1 MRQTRLIAAGVAA
14 VLLSGVAVGVEPDA
28 LRTYQ
33 GAQLRARQMAG
44 ELIADVLDGQ
54 LEQFR
59 CNQLT
64 DLPVYQDIVSMRQNV
79 QRLTD
84 VEMKDVVVLLT
95 KAQQVSPDQRE
106 ALFAQARSKV
116 REVVKTLAAERQR
129 LLERMRVARM
139 SDQANHLLEM
149 QRAVH
154 KLTLTLPEI
163 ADLEARETRAVSAVQ
178 DQRDVNTMLLALV
191 DELSIISGWGPPAG
205 AAASDGL
212 RMLRAHK
219 VSEHALAAA
228 RLIESVDYAKGA
240 AEQKAVIDGLTALL
254 YQVGTS
260 GATRLSFSQLLNLLT
275 ELQRRQQAL
284 QAVTQKA
291 SAAEAP
297 QLADQ
302 QRGIHRDLGM
312 LAQRLTHIPPT
323 APHLE
328 NAKASA
334 LKAAQVLAAAAM
346 PQAMEP
352 QKAVLAS
359 LSAVEA
365 LLRASEQTLG
375 SDKTAAQL
383 ADELTA
389 LMRLD
394 EALTL
399 IRAQHDQIEGQLGN
413 AAQAAA
419 SEKSIADLVAA
430 EHAKYPMIPQVVA
443 TRLVQAKDAAL
454 EAFRVIPLAT
464 ERARPAV
471 KATAEALDQ
480 AHAAVKRALAD
491 ANRKA
496 LGVKI
501 GELARAIDALE
512 RASVAE
518 RAQAVRARLAS
529 NDGGFKPEA
538 AKKFVQE
545 QQTVSNVARGV
556 AEGIKDTAPSAVKA
570 ILQAQALVDQS
581 RERIA
586 KDIAADPARQA
597 SVEALQASDLLAE
610 ATKLVRGEIVAAA
623 GQLDEAASRE
633 LVSVEK
639 VAEGVDAALTAAE
652 KSVAN
657 QLAAVEAAQQKVLTA
672 RADQLRAAGQEQAA
686 QAADMADKLNQA
698 ATAQAAAAA
707 AIARYGRGEANT
719 PLEAVNELQ
728 KTVDLALEMLKD
740 AARRPAALEAQKAGR
755 VDGVTA
761 KLQDVQQAAETAV
774 RAMLEGNTP
783 QAAKAVAIAQQSL
796 TDAQTQAQSEES
808 AAQTAAPGAINLK
821 AQQRVTENATA
832 AAALSKDAAPQAA
845 GQLDQAAAKSAQAG
859 KQIEAGAAAP
869 EARKTQA
876 DVAAMLNKAL
886 KDLEA
891 AKAKLAEAAKQ
902 DLAAQQA
909 KAAALA
915 AQAKNVEPTAG
926 TALKRAE
933 QAAEQGAKSGTQAG
947 KAAPQAQQ
955 DVKKNIEQA
964 AANLQ
969 AKKQELQRDKKLADT
984 FKDLAKQQQK
994 AREELIA
1001 LAAQMGEAAPQPKLP
1016 PNKRNNPDQP
1026 KLPDDGKKKPSGP
1039 QPPSHGAIPQESKG
1053 DKDQGAGAAD
1063 PTAQLQ
1069 KPGKAPAAESPPGQS
1084 GLAPAGQQQ
1093 AQPQQPE
1100 MPKSDKK
1107 DEDLNKAKAL
1117 ASALGDYIGAQEE
1130 MGDMAE
1136 KLSQQKKVANKP
1148 LKEALKEA
1156 AKLNP
1161 NLDRAPQQEFIPP
1174 ETTPIF
1180 PPSNKPPLPPQIA
1193 GGGAMPQQRKMDKSE
1208 GGEKIPIPPQ
1218 TQGPQNPATAVGQA
1232 QDTNNPQVQ
1241 NPPEEGVNAST
1252 VIQTAPITS
1261 PAQPA
1266 APPSA
1271 PGVFEPN
1278 TGKPSPA
1285 TPTGR
1290 STPPPPPPAPKKQDK
1305 PADKQDQ
1312 VAKKPED
1319 KDKPKEKKK
1328 RTITEAS
1335 DQPPPAPK
1343 PLGDEFKP
1351 VAPEETAEQIATK
1364 PVVDKALET
1373 LDKNGEL
1380 PKDDADKGDEDEEVE
1395 IVKAPPQP
1403 KQDDKQDDKPPPGK
1417 TGTTP
1422 GDLGMGQGTPGK
1434 GVGGESTGNPTED
1447 RPQKGNQ
1454 HGKFDG
1460 KRPWA
1465 KVGKMDDLIPKG
1477 EALPP
1482 GFKPEPKN
1490 DEPPED
1496 PFALPEKAKPNVT
1509 PPDVDPNAPQN
1520 FGGGKGGGLNKPG
1533 RRTADAKVAA
1543 KKHDDK
1549 PWFAKL
1555 PPELRAAI
1563 QSSAKTQPPPGY
1575 EEKLQNYRQSVK

>member
-1 MRQTRLIAAGVAA
+1 MRQRQIIAAGVAA
-14 VLLSGVAVGVEPDA
+14 VLLSGVAFGVEPDA

-33 GAQLRARQMAG
+33 GAQSRARQMAA

-79 QRLTD
+79 QRLAE

-95 KAQQVSPDQRE
+95 AAQQGSADKRE

-139 SDQANHLLEM
+139 SDQADHLLAM

-163 ADLEARETRAVSAVQ
+163 ADLETRETRAVSAVQ
-178 DQRDVNTMLLALV
+178 DQRDVNTMLLSLV
-191 DELSIISGWGPPAG
+191 DELSVISGWGPPAG

-219 VSEHALAAA
+219 VSEHAQAAA
-228 RLIESVDYAKGA
+228 KLLESVEYAKSA

-254 YQVGTS
+254 YQVGQS

-284 QAVTQKA
+284 SVQTGKGDG
-291 SAAEAP
+291 AAAAK
-297 QLADQ
+297 LAGE
-302 QRGIHRDLGM
+302 QRDIHRDLGM
-312 LAQRLTHIPPT
+312 LAQRLTHIPAT

-328 NAKASA
+328 NAKAAA
-334 LKAAQVLAAAAM
+334 LKAAEMLAAKTLNLA
-346 PQAMEP
+346 QEP

-359 LSAVEA
+359 LAAVEA

-375 SDKTAAQL
+375 SDKTAVQL
-383 ADELTA
+383 ADEVSA

-394 EALTL
+394 EALTR
-399 IRAQHDQIEGQLGN
+399 IRAEHDQIEGQLGN
-413 AAQAAA
+413 VGQAAA
-419 SEKSIADLVAA
+419 SEKGIADQVAA
-430 EHAKYPMIPQVVA
+430 EHAKYPMVPEAVSTA
-443 TRLVQAKDAAL
+443 LVRAKDAAL
-454 EAFRVIPLAT
+454 EAFRVIPLAAA
-464 ERARPAV
+464 RARPAV

-538 AKKFVQE
+538 AKKFVEE

-556 AEGIKDTAPSAVKA
+556 AEGIKDTAPGAVKA
-570 ILQAQALVDQS
+570 ITEAQAFVDQS
-581 RERIA
+581 KDRIA

-597 SVEALQASDLLAE
+597 SIEALKASDLLAE

-623 GQLDEAASRE
+623 QQLDEAATRE
-633 LVSVEK
+633 LASVEK
-639 VAEGVDAALTAAE
+639 VSEGVEAALTAAQ
-652 KSVAN
+652 KSLAN
-657 QLAAVEAAQQKVLTA
+657 QLADVEAAQQRVLTA

-707 AIARYGRGEANT
+707 AIARYERGEANT

-728 KTVDLALEMLKD
+728 KTADLAIEMLK
-740 AARRPAALEAQKAGR
+740 AAAQRPAAIEAQKAGR
-755 VDGVTA
+755 VDAVTA
-761 KLQDVQQAAETAV
+761 KLQDTQQAAETAV
-774 RAMLEGNTP
+774 HAMLEGNTA
-783 QAAKAVAIAQQSL
+783 QAAKAAAIAQQSL

-808 AAQTAAPGAINLK
+808 AAQTAAPGAISPK
-821 AQQRVTENATA
+821 AQQRVTENTTA
-832 AAALSKDAAPQAA
+832 AGALAKDAAPQAA
-845 GQLDQAAAKSAQAG
+845 GQLDQAAAKSAQAA

-876 DVAAMLNKAL
+876 DVSAMLNKAL

-891 AKAKLAEAAKQ
+891 ARQKLAEAAKQ

-909 KAAALA
+909 KAGALA
-915 AQAKNVEPTAG
+915 GQAKNVDPTASA
-926 TALKRAE
+926 ALKRAE
-933 QAAEQGAKSGTQAG
+933 QAAEQGAKGGTQAG
-947 KAAPQAQQ
+947 KAAPQAQK
-955 DVKKNIEQA
+955 DVKKNVEQA

-969 AKKQELQRDKKLADT
+969 AKKQDLQRDKKLADN

-994 AREELIA
+994 ARDDLIA
-1001 LAAQMGEAAPQPKLP
+1001 LAAQMGEGAPQPKLP

-1069 KPGKAPAAESPPGQS
+1069 KPGKAPGAESPPGQS

-1107 DEDLNKAKAL
+1107 DEDLNKARAL

-1130 MGDMAE
+1130 
-1136 KLSQQKKVANKP
+1136 
-1148 LKEALKEA
+1148 
-1156 AKLNP
+1156 
-1161 NLDRAPQQEFIPP
+1161 
-1174 ETTPIF
+1174 
-1180 PPSNKPPLPPQIA
+1180 
-1193 GGGAMPQQRKMDKSE
+1193 
-1208 GGEKIPIPPQ
+1208 
-1218 TQGPQNPATAVGQA
+1218 
-1232 QDTNNPQVQ
+1232 
-1241 NPPEEGVNAST
+1241 
-1252 VIQTAPITS
+1252 
-1261 PAQPA
+1261 
-1266 APPSA
+1266 
-1271 PGVFEPN
+1271 
-1278 TGKPSPA
+1278 
-1285 TPTGR
+1285 
-1290 STPPPPPPAPKKQDK
+1290 
-1305 PADKQDQ
+1305 
-1312 VAKKPED
+1312 
-1319 KDKPKEKKK
+1319 
-1328 RTITEAS
+1328 
-1335 DQPPPAPK
+1335 
-1343 PLGDEFKP
+1343 
-1351 VAPEETAEQIATK
+1351 
-1364 PVVDKALET
+1364 
-1373 LDKNGEL
+1373 
-1380 PKDDADKGDEDEEVE
+1380 
-1395 IVKAPPQP
+1395 
-1403 KQDDKQDDKPPPGK
+1403 
-1417 TGTTP
+1417 
-1422 GDLGMGQGTPGK
+1422 
-1434 GVGGESTGNPTED
+1434 
-1447 RPQKGNQ
+1447 
-1454 HGKFDG
+1454 
-1460 KRPWA
+1460 
-1465 KVGKMDDLIPKG
+1465 
-1477 EALPP
+1477 
-1482 GFKPEPKN
+1482 
-1490 DEPPED
+1490 
-1496 PFALPEKAKPNVT
+1496 
-1509 PPDVDPNAPQN
+1509 
-1520 FGGGKGGGLNKPG
+1520 
-1533 RRTADAKVAA
+1533 
-1543 KKHDDK
+1543 
-1549 PWFAKL
+1549 
-1555 PPELRAAI
+1555 
-1563 QSSAKTQPPPGY
+1563 
-1575 EEKLQNYRQSVK
+1575 